1 MESLFVA
8 IEDAVVGIGESLR
21 GDIQG
26 DKDGAIVLLENI
38 LQRLYHFNT
47 IFILNSNYLQTHNPV
62 SMVESVIQYDDISDS
77 DVDSIVIQC
86 NDMGNSLYYYA
97 ITKQSYS
104 FNLNHV

>member
-1 MESLFVA
+1 MA

-62 SMVESVIQYDDISDS
+62 WWSVIQYDDISDS

-104 FNLNHV
+104 CV

>member
-62 SMVESVIQYDDISDS
+62 WWRASFSM
-77 DVDSIVIQC
+77 
-86 NDMGNSLYYYA
+86 MTFLTLMLTA
-97 ITKQSYS
+97 
-104 FNLNHV
+104 L